1 MNFVINGINWNLV
14 YVSPVS
20 SKLTRSDGSITVGMT
35 DITEKRVYI
44 SDNLQGQFLK
54 KVISHEIVHCSMFS
68 YGVDLGIEQEELVA
82 DLIATY
88 GEEIIDT
95 ANRLFERLRMV
106 A

>member
-1 MNFVINGINWNLV
+1 MTFVVNNILWRIEFVKPN
-14 YVSPVS
+14 S
-20 SKLTRSDGSITVGMT
+20 SLLLRSDGSRTVGVT
-35 DITEKRVYI
+35 DRRTHMVYI
-44 SDNLQGQFLK
+44 SNSLSGSFLH
-54 KVISHEIVHCSMFS
+54 KVLCHEIVHTAICS
-68 YGVDLGIEQEELVA
+68 YDVDLTIEQEELVA